1 MIIDVPSSNAFSL
14 LWVLLPSKTMTNNLF
29 QFKDFQVLLDY
40 ARNSDVIPDALE
52 LVQKLK
58 EEEAN
63 LLYGFSTKD
72 IPNK

>member
-1 MIIDVPSSNAFSL
+1 
-14 LWVLLPSKTMTNNLF
+14 MTNNLF

-40 ARNSDVIPDALE
+40 AHNSDVIPDALE
-52 LVQKLK
+52 FVQKLK